1 MFADLRVPVE
11 RASVEVLLS
20 DGTRHSLVVFQAP
33 GQRLESFAEAP
44 EPFFPAH
51 EQERLRLFAR
61 ASIVVLSGER
71 RAAQSPGEDDLPETQ
86 RTVRVH
92 MRSGEVLE
100 GDLRFVACEG
110 SLRPIDHLN
119 ESSRSFPLFTTERVH
134 HIVKAHV
141 IFVEEL
147 P

>member
-11 RASVEVLLS
+11 KASVEVLLS

-33 GQRLESFAEAP
+33 GQRLENFADAP

-51 EQERLRLFAR
+51 EQDRVRLFAR
-61 ASIVVLSGER
+61 ANIVALSGER
-71 RAAQSPGEDDLPETQ
+71 RASRLPGEDDPPETQ

-92 MRSGEVLE
+92 VRSGEVLE

-110 SLRPIDHLN
+110 SLRPVDHLN
-119 ESSRSFPLFTTERVH
+119 ESARSFPLFTTGRVY
-134 HIVKAHV
+134 HIAKAHV
-141 IFVEEL
+141 LFVEEVT
-147 P
+147 